1 MTDEQIRA
9 AAARIADANNAGL
22 RERVFLCMWHPDCA
36 QNTARLLL
44 EVDRIVKYIQTG
56 DTAAPSKAGT

>member
-9 AAARIADANNAGL
+9 AALRLADASGAGL
-22 RERVFLCMWHPDCA
+22 RERVLLMAYANHS
-36 QNTARLLL
+36 NTASLLQ

-56 DTAAPSKAGT
+56 DTKA